1 MSKHVKGV
9 INVRGKVISVIDL
22 RLRFGMQEIEYTP
35 RTCIIVAG
43 ASEVLTLE
51 AAGIEDSPDSGT
63 VKILLDL
70 NKVVQE

>member
-1 MSKHVKGV
+1 
-9 INVRGKVISVIDL
+9 
-22 RLRFGMQEIEYTP
+22 
-35 RTCIIVAG
+35 VAG